1 MSDALKDREFG
12 RYFEMVTRISGGAAQ
27 SAPERK
33 PAGQQVRGVLDGLF
47 RITAEAAPRSLSGRL
62 AGAALQV
69 AAVALGACLLLL
81 RIPGLPSWDSLYL
94 DDYGT
99 FFVRALEHPWQL
111 FSPQHGYVQV
121 VPHVIAQLA
130 TYVPLSRVS
139 VLFAVSGA
147 VIAAACGLY
156 VFHASAG
163 HIQSVALRALLGA
176 AIVLLPIAP
185 LEIADNA
192 LGAPWYM
199 LLALFWGVLWRPR
212 TLAGTTVTAV
222 LAFATAASTT
232 IAVLYAPLLA
242 LRLFALRRPREHAVT
257 AGWLAGC
264 LVQLPVVL
272 SSYSGGRSPLDN
284 ASASGMSLSFYAHDV
299 VLPSLGWHLSWWL
312 QSFAGR
318 DGATAIVG
326 AVLAVVFGLILIAQ
340 PGNRAIATT
349 VLLTGFGITV
359 FSTTLVSY
367 ASTSPAVNPNREFGA
382 RYTALPI
389 FLIEAGI
396 IVGADYAL
404 RQRRRR
410 RRESTAPAAGRRA
423 LTLLTA
429 TAVVAL
435 VTVMVVS
442 WIPDFR
448 YQNAIRIDYT
458 TGPWRAIV
466 AMWHRDCAISRTGE
480 IDVRA
485 IRAIP
490 RPQMIPC
497 GRVRS

>member
-1 MSDALKDREFG
+1 M
-12 RYFEMVTRISGGAAQ
+12 
-27 SAPERK
+27 
-33 PAGQQVRGVLDGLF
+33 F
-47 RITAEAAPRSLSGRL
+47 RVTAEAAPRSLGGRI
-62 AGAALQV
+62 ASAVLQG
-69 AAVALGACLLLL
+69 AAVAIGAWLLLL
-81 RIPGLPSWDSLYL
+81 RIPGLPPWDSLYL

-121 VPHVIAQLA
+121 LPHVVAQLA
-130 TYVPLSRVS
+130 TFVPLSQVP
-139 VLFAVSGA
+139 VVFAVAGA
-147 VIAAACGLY
+147 VIASACGLY

-185 LEIADNA
+185 LEIADNT

-212 TLAGTTVTAV
+212 TLGGSTVTAI

-264 LVQLPVVL
+264 LAQLPVVL
-272 SSYSGGRSPLDN
+272 SASSSGRSPLDN
-284 ASASGMSLSFYAHDV
+284 ASVSGMSLSFYAHDV

-312 QSFAGR
+312 QSLAGR
-318 DGATAIVG
+318 DGATIVVG
-326 AVLAVVFGLILIAQ
+326 AVLAVIFGLILVAQ
-340 PGNRAIATT
+340 PASAMFASAA
-349 VLLTGFGITV
+349 LLTGFGITL

-367 ASTSPAVNPNREFGA
+367 VSTSPDVTPNREFGA

-389 FLIEAGI
+389 FLIEAVI
-396 IVGADYAL
+396 IVGADCAL
-404 RQRRRR
+404 RQSRRKRR
-410 RRESTAPAAGRRA
+410 APAERPI

-429 TAVVAL
+429 TAVMAL
-435 VTVMVVS
+435 VAVMVMS
-442 WIPDFR
+442 WVPDFR
-448 YQNAIRIDYT
+448 YQNSIRIDYT
-458 TGPWRAIV
+458 TGPWHKIV
-466 AMWHRDCAISRTGE
+466 SAWQRDCATSRTGE
-480 IDVRA
+480 IDVRS

-490 RPQMIPC
+490 RSQVIPC
-497 GRVRS
+497 DRLRF